1 MKKIILI
8 LFLFL
13 LCISCYLIYNKT
25 KKNKLYITA
34 IGDNLTTYKYIKDNK
49 VKTYNTKFTNNDL
62 RINDLLNIIKYNHQ
76 NNLTPEIHQT
86 LKKSDIII
94 ISIGMND
101 IYYKLDNNPKE
112 IYTFLNN
119 MLNNYEEILKEINK
133 YNYKQVF
140 ILGYYNITNENND
153 IFNYINYKLEKISS
167 NYKYTCI
174 DLNKTINKN
183 PKYLLK
189 QNKYYLNEEGFKQI
203 SNLIVENLKKYDI
216 I

>member
-1 MKKIILI
+1 
-8 LFLFL
+8 
-13 LCISCYLIYNKT
+13 
-25 KKNKLYITA
+25 
-34 IGDNLTTYKYIKDNK
+34 
-49 VKTYNTKFTNNDL
+49 
-62 RINDLLNIIKYNHQ
+62 
-76 NNLTPEIHQT
+76 
-86 LKKSDIII
+86 
-94 ISIGMND
+94 MND